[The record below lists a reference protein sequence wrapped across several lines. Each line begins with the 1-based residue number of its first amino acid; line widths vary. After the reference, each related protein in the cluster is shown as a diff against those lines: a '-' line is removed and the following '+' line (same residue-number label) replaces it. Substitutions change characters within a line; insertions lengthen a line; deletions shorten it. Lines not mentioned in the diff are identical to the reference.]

1 MRRIKYLFCI
11 AFIMLSPLFSA
22 CGTEITQEE
31 YENAIDESY
40 SLVYNEGYDKG
51 LIAGVKDGIKLSKLN
66 GSYECIDV
74 SAVPIKNLPVSEYNV
89 FYTDNFLINISDG
102 YFTCWDNSGDFG
114 FGPAVPAPEGS
125 TYDYIVYCPTIEE
138 INGEI
143 LEGTEI
149 IAYMDSIN
157 NSEIIL
163 YYTADYGNLYFTD
176 VVARFKK
183 TD

>member
-40 SLVYNEGYDKG
+40 SLGYDEGYDKG

-74 SAVPIKNLPVSEYNV
+74 SAVPIKNLPVSEQNV
-89 FYTDNFLINISDG
+89 FYTDNYLIDICDG
-102 YFTCWDNSGDFG
+102 YFTGWDNSGDFG
-114 FGPAVPAPEGS
+114 FGPAVPAPAGS
-125 TYDYIVYCPTIEE
+125 SYDYLIYSPTLKE
-138 INGEI
+138 INGEWV
-143 LEGTEI
+143 EDEEI
-149 IAYMDSIN
+149 IAYMYCAS
-157 NSEIIL
+157 SVEFTL